1 MSTQVPNSFVRQYEK
16 DVHDIFQMEGSVLKP
31 TVRFKSDVIGESTT
45 FQRAGKGV
53 ATTKSRHGT
62 ITPMNQDHTA
72 IVCTL
77 SDFYAG
83 DWVDKLDE
91 AKLSIDER
99 GVIARGGAMALGRKV
114 DDQIFTVLKAN
125 AEASTAWLLT
135 SAATVR
141 NSVTEMIQLMITNDA
156 YEPGNM
162 YGVLSPVGWSMLM
175 TVDQFQNADYVGAS
189 GQEFKKNAPVKG
201 MFKFWMGVLW
211 TVHSA
216 NPGIGTSTSDQFIW
230 NKRSIA
236 YATGKHSANLASV
249 GGQRNESSVGADITW
264 HGDRA
269 AHFINHAMSGGSCA
283 IDATGMIQA
292 ELDDGG
298 TVPSS

>member
-1 MSTQVPNSFVRQYEK
+1 MATQITNSFVRQYER
-16 DVHDIFQMEGSVLKP
+16 DVHDIFQLEGSVLKP
-31 TVRFKSDVIGESTT
+31 TIRMKTDVVGESTT
-45 FQRAGKGV
+45 FQKAGKGT

-72 IVCTL
+72 ITCTL
-77 SDFYAG
+77 VDFYAG

-91 AKLSIDER
+91 AKINIDER

-114 DDQIFTVLKAN
+114 DSQIFDQLTATTESVRTLTITS
-125 AEASTAWLLT
+125 EATI
-135 SAATVR
+135 R
-141 NSVTEMIQLMITNDA
+141 NSVTLVIKDLITNDA

-162 YGVLSPVGWSMLM
+162 YGVLSPVGWQMLM
-175 TVDQFQNADYVGAS
+175 TVDEFSNADFVGID

-201 MFKFWMGVLW
+201 MFKFWLGILW

-216 NPGIGTSTSDQFIW
+216 NPGIGTSASEQFVW
-230 NKRSIA
+230 NKRAIG
-236 YATGKHSANLASV
+236 YATGKHSANLAGV
-249 GGQRNESSVGADITW
+249 GGQKNERSIGADITW

-269 AHFINHAMSGGSCA
+269 AHFINHSMSGGGCL
-283 IDATGMIQA
+283 IDTTGVIQLN
-292 ELDDGG
+292 LDDGG